1 MKHLLLSTLL
11 LSTLLLAAAPALA
24 QSHQPIIQFTGLVV
38 SGDSLLGVPAVWVGV
53 PQTHRSTV
61 TDPNGYFSF
70 PVVAGDSVEVR
81 AFHSTTHLRVPLDY
95 PRTSYSLL
103 VQLQAEA
110 RSASLQLLPAG
121 FAQRFLALKLP
132 PSLTVAPPPVSTK
145 ALRPPKYDRLGRKSN

>member
-11 LSTLLLAAAPALA
+11 LSTLLLAASPALA

-81 AFHSTTHLRVPLDY
+81 AFHSTTHLRVPLDC

-103 VQLQAEA
+103 VQLRAGA
-110 RSASLQLLPAG
+110 RSASLQQLPAG

-145 ALRPPKYDRLGRKSN
+145 ALRPPKYDRLGRKIN